1 MKGPV
6 TRIVA
11 AALLGGLLCSSA
23 AFADESKTKRRDNKS
38 KFYNFDE
45 LLVGGELRAP
55 NAYFTTSRQ
64 RMRWGRLL
72 RLRKTFLPVLM
83 ATDRYPVLR
92 SPSD

>member
-1 MKGPV
+1 V
-6 TRIVA
+6 ST
-11 AALLGGLLCSSA
+11 ALLGLVLVLGGA
-23 AFADESKTKRRDNKS
+23 AQAEEAKTKRRDSKS

-72 RLRKTFLPVLM
+72 RLRKSFVPVLM

-92 SPSD
+92 SPDGE